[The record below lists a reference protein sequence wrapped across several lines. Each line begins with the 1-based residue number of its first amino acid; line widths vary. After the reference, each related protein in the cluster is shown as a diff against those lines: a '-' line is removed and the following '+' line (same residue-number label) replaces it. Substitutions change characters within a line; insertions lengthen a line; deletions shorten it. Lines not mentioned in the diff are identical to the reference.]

1 MRYHV
6 LATDYDGT
14 LASHGSVDAAM
25 IGKLREL
32 KAGGRK
38 LVLVTGRELKDL
50 EEVFP
55 DHAICD
61 FIVAENGA
69 VIYEPAT
76 GRETLLGSPPDS
88 AFIQSLQEKGVS
100 PLSVG
105 KVIVATWEPHER
117 EVLEVI
123 KTSGSERQVIF
134 NKGAVM
140 ILPPGVNKAT
150 GLQTLLRSL
159 HLSTHNTVAVGD
171 AENDSALLQTAECAV
186 AVRNALPSL
195 QQSADWVTD
204 SPNGRGVA
212 ELIDRLI
219 LYDLSG
225 TGDRLTRHYLELGTL
240 KDGDPFMISP
250 YRSGILLSGVSGG
263 GKTTFTISIVESM
276 LKKGYQ
282 FCLVDPEG
290 DYLELPGAVVM
301 GTETTLPTLE
311 EIKAILK
318 DPTQNVVI
326 CTLSVPLA
334 DRPVFFTQLLSV
346 IAELRQE
353 YGHPHWLLLDEA
365 HHLLPATAGIERAHW
380 PVDDNNFILI
390 STSPHA
396 LSAATLSRVG
406 MVITLGKDPGYPFE
420 QFCEIVGVAMP
431 SVIPSLAENE
441 ICIWDRETDKAPF
454 VAEYHLP
461 TQLQQRHKKK
471 YAQGEMGY
479 NSFVFT
485 GPENKLHL
493 VANNLMLFIH
503 LAEGIDAD
511 TWTYHLQRGDFTRWF
526 RNSVHDEDLAKV
538 GEEAEELTEPADSKQ
553 KIISF
558 IARKYTA

>member
-25 IGKLREL
+25 LDKLREL

-38 LVLVTGRELKDL
+38 LVLVTGREMKDL
-50 EEVFP
+50 EVVFP
-55 DHAICD
+55 DYAICD
-61 FIVAENGA
+61 YIVAENGA

-76 GRETLLGSPPDS
+76 GQEKLLGAPPDP
-88 AFIQSLQEKGVS
+88 AFIRSLEEKGVA

-105 KVIVATWEPHER
+105 KVIVATWEPHEQQ
-117 EVLEVI
+117 VLEVI

-150 GLQTLLRSL
+150 GLHALLKSL
-159 HLSTHNTVAVGD
+159 NMSTHNTVAVGD

-186 AVRNALPSL
+186 AVGNALPSL
-195 QQSADWVTD
+195 KQSADWVTD
-204 SPNGRGVA
+204 SPSSRGVA

-219 LYDLSG
+219 LYDLSAVN
-225 TGDRLTRHYLELGTL
+225 DRLIRHFLELGSL
-240 KDGDPFMISP
+240 KDGSPFTISP
-250 YRSGILLSGVSGG
+250 YRSGILLSGASGS
-263 GKTTFTISIVESM
+263 GKTTFTISIVESIIRQ
-276 LKKGYQ
+276 GYQ

-311 EIKAILK
+311 EIKALLT
-318 DPTQNVVI
+318 DPGQNLVI

-334 DRPVFFTQLLSV
+334 DRPAFFTQLLNV
-346 IAELRQE
+346 IAELRRQ

-365 HHLLPATAGIERAHW
+365 HHLLPAAAGIERADW

-406 MVITLGKDPGYPFE
+406 MVIALGKDPAYPFE
-420 QFCEIVGVAMP
+420 QFCKIVGVAMP
-431 SVIPSLAENE
+431 SVPPSLAENE
-441 ICIWDRETDKAPF
+441 IWVWDRETDKAPF
-454 VAEYHLP
+454 AAQYHLP
-461 TQLQQRHKKK
+461 AQLQQRHKKK

-485 GPENKLHL
+485 GPENKMHL

-503 LAEGIDAD
+503 LAEGIDTD

-538 GEEAEELTEPADSKQ
+538 GEEAEGLPEPADSKQ

-558 IARKYTA
+558 IAQKYTA